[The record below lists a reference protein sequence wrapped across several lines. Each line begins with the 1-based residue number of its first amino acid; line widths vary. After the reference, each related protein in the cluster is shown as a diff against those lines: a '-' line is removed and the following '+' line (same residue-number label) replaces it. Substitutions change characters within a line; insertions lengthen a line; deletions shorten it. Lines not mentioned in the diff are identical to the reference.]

1 MGDVASRILVIESGK
16 LGGIGARIAA
26 RCLPDVPYECLFD
39 IAASPEDVR
48 VAAASI
54 LAEIGTKRPELPD
67 NSVVCGSGRL
77 NLNPTI
83 VSVAVTPADS
93 GTSVRIHAVAKEGL
107 SKQDSAKKAVERVT
121 QLLSERTGLTNRS
134 S

>member
-1 MGDVASRILVIESGK
+1 MSDVASKILVTELGK

-26 RCLPDVPYECLFD
+26 RFLPDVPHEYVFD
-39 IAASPEDVR
+39 VPASPEDVR
-48 VAAASI
+48 ATAASI
-54 LAEIGTKRPELPD
+54 LTEIGTKRPELLE

-83 VSVAVTPADS
+83 VSVTVTPSTS
-93 GTSVRIHAVAKEGL
+93 GASVRVHAVAKEGL
-107 SKQDSAKKAVERVT
+107 SKQDSAKKAVERIT
-121 QLLSERTGLTNRS
+121 QLLCERTGLTNRS

>member
-1 MGDVASRILVIESGK
+1 MSDVASKILVTELGK

-26 RCLPDVPYECLFD
+26 RFLPDVPHEHVFD
-39 IAASPEDVR
+39 VAAPPEDVR
-48 VAAASI
+48 ATVASI
-54 LAEIGTKRPELPD
+54 LNAIGATRPELPD

-83 VSVAVTPADS
+83 VSVTVTPSSS
-93 GTSVRIHAVAKEGL
+93 GASVRVHAVAKEGL
-107 SKQDSAKKAVERVT
+107 SKQDSAKKAVERIT